1 MTALSRDVFINCP
14 FDAEYKPLFYAIMF
28 TVIRSGFRARCALE
42 TDDAS
47 ENRFAKICSI
57 IKDCRYGVHDISRTE
72 ADGDPP
78 LPRFNMPLELGVF
91 LGAKSYGG
99 RAQKNKRCIIFDRE
113 RYRFQRYISD
123 IAGQDIH
130 SHEDSEQKLI
140 KELATWLRDQS
151 RDLTVPGGRAIAE
164 EFARFKTSILPAV
177 CKARSLEPDELTFG
191 DFNDIVAVYVAS
203 PKSRRAPRARP

>member
-1 MTALSRDVFINCP
+1 MTAPASNRDVFINCP
-14 FDAEYKPLFYAIMF
+14 FDAEYKQLFYAIVF

-72 ADGDPP
+72 ADGNPP

-99 RAQKNKRCIIFDRE
+99 PAQKNKRCIAVMPTCPRT
-113 RYRFQRYISD
+113 
-123 IAGQDIH
+123 
-130 SHEDSEQKLI
+130 
-140 KELATWLRDQS
+140 ATLW
-151 RDLTVPGGRAIAE
+151 
-164 EFARFKTSILPAV
+164 SI
-177 CKARSLEPDELTFG
+177 TFL
-191 DFNDIVAVYVAS
+191 
-203 PKSRRAPRARP
+203 

>member
-1 MTALSRDVFINCP
+1 MPTSAPNRDVFINCP
-14 FDAEYKPLFYAIMF
+14 FAAAYQTLFYAIVF
-28 TVIRSGFRARCALE
+28 TAIRSGFRARCALE

-57 IKDCRYGVHDISRTE
+57 IKACRYGVHDISRTE

-99 RAQKNKRCIIFDRE
+99 PAQKDKRCIIFDRE

-130 SHEDSEQKLI
+130 FHEGSEQKLI
-140 KELATWLRDQS
+140 EELATWLRDQS
-151 RDLTVPGGRAIAE
+151 RDSTVPGGGAIAGQ
-164 EFARFKTSILPAV
+164 FATFKANILPAI
-177 CKARSLEPDELTFG
+177 CQARSLEPEELTFG
-191 DFNDIVAVYVAS
+191 DFNAIVSQYVAL
-203 PKSRRAPRARP
+203 